1 MGCGINFKVTPYF
14 FENENTKIFFIFF
27 TFFLKKKVLKKI
39 IFFIFIFKILEK
51 SRH

>member
-1 MGCGINFKVTPYF
+1 VNYLGEATPCF
-14 FENENTKIFFIFF
+14 FENEIRKKKYFFF

-39 IFFIFIFKILEK
+39 IFFIFIFKISEK